1 MLQQTNF
8 PLSEPATF
16 CFIGKGKGNVDLYST
31 SSRMS
36 LTSSDMDHIVLP
48 ANITISAFT
57 RKHSHVAPPHICIA
71 NAPEFNLLLIY
82 RPEEDEWLS
91 SPCWL
96 TYSGRLPRGGHLS
109 TASLGAGQG
118 KFACHRPTH
127 CGMPP
132 IEDEISCSEFNMF
145 LPQGQV
151 NSYLYTGATE
161 LQAGE

>member
-1 MLQQTNF
+1 MTPGQQHCTVLTSGRSVWAHDPVAHYGAIHYMLQQTNF

-91 SPCWL
+91 LQFWLPYSRRFTWRRSPVNCTWW
-96 TYSGRLPRGGHLS
+96 R
-109 TASLGAGQG
+109 
-118 KFACHRPTH
+118 RPEKV
-127 CGMPP
+127 CR
-132 IEDEISCSEFNMF
+132 S
-145 LPQGQV
+145 
-151 NSYLYTGATE
+151 
-161 LQAGE
+161 